1 MTLAVRTSGPIVFE
15 PSTHGTRQVP
25 LDALRGV
32 AIALVVIHHVW
43 WRFPMIHDDPLAR
56 FVAGIGWAG
65 VDLFFGISGYLIT
78 TILMKSRGSG
88 SIHSF
93 FVKRFFRIIPIY
105 LIAVG
110 VFIVVS
116 MLTGNDRDVL
126 DRIWINLLLL
136 TAWFIPFMGENG
148 VPYTITWSVSVEE
161 FAYLLLGAISAMGA
175 RFLAGSLPWVI
186 VGALLLRVVSIVCF
200 AFEPITLY
208 YFAPG
213 RIDAIAMGGAMAILP
228 LSMRERIVMPAWLP
242 WGLWLVLV
250 AVCSQMRRESAFVA
264 TIGYTAI
271 AFASAWLVVCVA
283 NVQYATHWR
292 LTHWLASLGLVSYF
306 VYLFHGFVVGALSK
320 TLPAQAVLI
329 TGIWGVSLLTVL
341 LTYWAARASWRFLE
355 YPLILRGR
363 HIADRIERRAA

>member
-1 MTLAVRTSGPIVFE
+1 MTVEAKAPKAFE
-15 PSTHGTRQVP
+15 PLTHGTRQIP

-32 AIALVVIHHVW
+32 AIALVIVHHVW

-78 TILMKSRGSG
+78 TILMKSRGPD
-88 SIHSF
+88 SIRSF
-93 FVKRFFRIIPIY
+93 FVKRFFRIVPIY
-105 LIAVG
+105 LIAIG

-136 TAWFIPFMGENG
+136 TAWFIPFAGENG

-161 FAYLLLGAISAMGA
+161 FAYLLLGGIGAMGA
-175 RFLAGSLPWVI
+175 HLLIRSLAWIIIS
-186 VGALLLRVVSIVCF
+186 AFLLRIASIIFF

-213 RIDAIAMGGAMAILP
+213 RIDAIAMGGAMATLSQ
-228 LSMRERIVMPAWLP
+228 SMRERIIMPAWLP
-242 WGLWLVLV
+242 WGLWLVAV
-250 AVCSQMRRESAFVA
+250 AVCSQMRRENAFVA

-283 NVQYATHWR
+283 NTQNATHWR
-292 LTHWLASLGLVSYF
+292 LTRWLASLGVVSYF
-306 VYLFHGFVVGALSK
+306 VYLFHGYVIGMLSK
-320 TLPAQAVLI
+320 TLPDGAVL
-329 TGIWGVSLLTVL
+329 TAGIWGISLLAMS
-341 LTYWAARASWRFLE
+341 LTYAAARVSWRFFE
-355 YPLILRGR
+355 HPLILMGR
-363 HIADRIERRAA
+363 RIADRTGRRAT